1 MLKNTILFLGLLLH
15 ASLSVAQQMS
25 QENMIA
31 ISAVV
36 SDELAVNSG
45 IRKALETK
53 TRQMLTQNGL
63 ASQSER
69 FVLTPNIT
77 ELTKDVTA
85 TAPPMFS
92 IDFEVA
98 FYIIDVVEQ
107 TIIDEISFPVQG
119 VNQQEHKAYIQGI
132 NQVNVRSAEVKKFI
146 DNSKQK
152 IVAYYKTRIPAIIKQ
167 AETLASQALY
177 DDALSLLS
185 GVPDCIEGYDAVAN
199 EMTKTY
205 KKLLNHDAD
214 ILINKANGLI
224 ATRDYEAAIELLAE
238 VDPLS
243 DRYKTAKSHV
253 EKIRTQINASE
264 LASVQAKMM
273 AFEMRKE
280 EELRKHNDEVTI
292 KKMSI
297 AAARD
302 IAIANEKKENS
313 LMVSINRWFKAKF
326 N

>member
-1 MLKNTILFLGLLLH
+1 
-15 ASLSVAQQMS
+15 
-25 QENMIA
+25 MIA
-31 ISAVV
+31 ISPVV

-45 IRKALETK
+45 IRKTLETK

-107 TIIDEISFPVQG
+107 SIMGEISFPVKG
-119 VNQQEHKAYIQGI
+119 VSSDEHKAYIQGI
-132 NQVNVRSAEVKKFI
+132 NKINVRTNEVKNFI
-146 DNSKQK
+146 NSSKEK
-152 IVAYYKTRIPAIIKQ
+152 IVAYYKTRMPAIIKQ

-177 DDALSLLS
+177 DDALALLS

-199 EMTKTY
+199 EITKTY

-214 ILINKANGLI
+214 IILNKANGLI
-224 ATRDYEAAIELLAE
+224 ATRDYGAAVELLAE

-243 DRYKTAKSHV
+243 DRYKTATSHV
-253 EKIRTQINASE
+253 EKIRSQINASE
-264 LASVQAKMM
+264 RAAIQAQMQAYEIKQEN
-273 AFEMRKE
+273 A
-280 EELRKHNDEVTI
+280 LRKHNDEVAI
-292 KKMSI
+292 RKMSI

-302 IAIANEKKENS
+302 IGVANEKKENS
-313 LMVSINRWFKAKF
+313 IMVSINRWFKSKF